1 MQIYADVTGRE
12 MKISRSAQSCALG
25 ACIAGAVVAG
35 KKAGGYDDFADAQSA
50 MCGIKDVTY
59 KPKPENHKVYHK
71 LYTLYKQLHDAFGLQ
86 EWSGKLANVMKDLL
100 NIKDSVKP

>member
-1 MQIYADVTGRE
+1 

-35 KKAGGYDDFADAQSA
+35 KASGGHDSFADAQVA

-59 KPKPENHKVYHK
+59 KPIAENAEVFQH
-71 LYTLYKQLHDAFGLQ
+71 LYVLYKQLHDAFGTQ
-86 EWSGKLANVMKDLL
+86 DFSGKMANVMKELL
-100 NIKDSVKP
+100 SIKDSTQD

>member
-35 KKAGGYDDFADAQSA
+35 KEAGGHNGFADAQAA

-59 KPKPENHKVYHK
+59 KPIPENHKVYQQ
-71 LYTLYKQLHDAFGLQ
+71 LYTLYKQLHDAFGLKD
-86 EWSGKLANVMKDLL
+86 WSGKLANVMKELL
-100 NIKDSVKP
+100 EIKDRVKP